1 MIYAIQGAFKYMG
14 HKFTEITEE
23 SPIILSIRS
32 NDKHLELGAIVHKH
46 LNQNLTLISLNY
58 DGGKRLVFDNVQI
71 DVLYCTSDSIP
82 ILWHNAKIINHK
94 NAYFLQVCADGVKSN
109 RRNSFRVSVA
119 TLGWMN
125 QIGKPPR
132 QVMIKD
138 VSMTGFAVTDRK
150 KELKLEKGDRVTI
163 SFDDLIYSI
172 KLDGKLVRIE
182 EHNDYIIYG
191 FMILNICNDLG
202 PYINQKQR
210 KNRR

>member
-1 MIYAIQGAFKYMG
+1 MG
-14 HKFTEITEE
+14 HKFTEVAEE
-23 SPIILSIRS
+23 APIVLSIRS
-32 NDKHLELGAIVHKH
+32 NDKHMELGAIVKKH
-46 LNQNLTLISLNY
+46 LGKNLTLISLNY
-58 DGGKRLVFDNVQI
+58 GGGKRLVFDNVQI
-71 DVLYCTSDSIP
+71 DVLYCAADSIP
-82 ILWHNAKIINHK
+82 ILWHNARVITHK
-94 NAYFLQVCADGVKSN
+94 DGYILQVATDGTKSN

-125 QIGKPPR
+125 QVGKPPR

-150 KELKLEKGDRVTI
+150 KELKLEKGDRAVV
-163 SFDDLIYSI
+163 SFDDLIFSL

-182 EHNDYIIYG
+182 EHDDYIIYG
-191 FMILNICNDLG
+191 FVILNVCNDLS

>member
-1 MIYAIQGAFKYMG
+1 MG
-14 HKFTEITEE
+14 HKFTEVAEE
-23 SPIILSIRS
+23 APIVLSIRS
-32 NDKHLELGAIVHKH
+32 NDKHMELGAIVKKH
-46 LNQNLTLISLNY
+46 LGKNLTLISLNY
-58 DGGKRLVFDNVQI
+58 GGGKRLVFDNVQI
-71 DVLYCTSDSIP
+71 DVLYCAPDSIP
-82 ILWHNAKIINHK
+82 ILWHNARVITHK
-94 NAYFLQVCADGVKSN
+94 DGYILQVATDGTKSN

-125 QIGKPPR
+125 QVGKPPR

-150 KELKLEKGDRVTI
+150 KELKLEKGDRAVV
-163 SFDDLIYSI
+163 SFDDLIFSL

-182 EHNDYIIYG
+182 EHDDYIIYG
-191 FMILNICNDLG
+191 FVILNVCNDLS